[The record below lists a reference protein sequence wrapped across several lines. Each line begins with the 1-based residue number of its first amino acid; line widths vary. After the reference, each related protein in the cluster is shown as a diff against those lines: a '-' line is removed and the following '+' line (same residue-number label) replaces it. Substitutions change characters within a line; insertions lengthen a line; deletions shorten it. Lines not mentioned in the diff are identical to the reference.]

1 MESTGLLIG
10 CDTGG
15 TFTDFVMYDPRRPED
30 GLKSTKV
37 VSTPDDPSRAILQ
50 GLRDLAERSR
60 IAELRHA
67 TTVATNALLEGQL
80 GRVGYLTTKGFGD
93 ALWLGRGDRRE
104 LYSLHPDRIEPPL
117 SFQDVWEV
125 AERSSAQGAILEPLS
140 EQEKKRLAKALLK
153 RNDLQALAI
162 CLLHSS
168 LQPEHELQLAVC
180 LKTHPVFCSHRIA
193 PGPGEYERGMT
204 TAIAAALSPIVN
216 RYLERLE
223 QAIPDTRLWIV
234 HSSGGLLTPHQARE
248 TPHLLALSGPAAGL
262 RGALTLAQGQGH
274 SDIITLDIGGTS
286 SDVALCHNGEL
297 PYIWETEIKGYPLR
311 APSLEIHT
319 IGSGGGSIAYR
330 DDGGLLRV
338 GPRSAGVVPGP
349 ACYGRGGTLPT
360 VTDALCWMGYLP
372 EQLGEL
378 ALNRGAAE
386 HALGV
391 LAKGLQ
397 LSLDETALGIVQIVV
412 GQLSLALRK
421 VSTKR
426 GHDPRE
432 FTLLPFG
439 GAGPMLACQ
448 VADSLEMTS
457 ILVPTQAGVLSAW
470 GALAAPSEREWSAT
484 IPAASRT
491 DPEAAHHALAL
502 LRKGCEENDLILKP
516 LVARRYQGQGDT
528 LVSPPEQDY
537 HQLHHKVFGFSR
549 PDSPVET
556 VEVRWRGRSLQTP
569 PHISM
574 SGKQSW
580 VSLAERSVLGY
591 QGALPAFQG
600 GLAAEQSQAGP
611 FLHFSKNSTLLV
623 GHGWEASG
631 TNGGALWL
639 RKTV

>member
-15 TFTDFVMYDPRRPED
+15 TFTDFVMYDPRHPED

-37 VSTPDDPSRAILQ
+37 VSSPDDPSRAILQ
-50 GLRDLAERSR
+50 GLRDLAERST

-104 LYSLHPDRIEPPL
+104 LYSLHPSRIEPPL

-125 AERSSAQGAILEPLS
+125 AERSSAQGEIIEPLS

-168 LQPEHELQLAVC
+168 LQPEHELQLAAC

-234 HSSGGLLTPHQARE
+234 HSSGGLLAPHQARE

-297 PYIWETEIKGYPLR
+297 PYIWETEIEGYPLR

-338 GPRSAGVVPGP
+338 GPRSAGAVPGP

-484 IPAASRT
+484 IPTASRT
-491 DPEAAHHALAL
+491 DPEAAHHTLAL

-569 PHISM
+569 PHISI

-580 VSLAERSVLGY
+580 VNLAERSVLGY
-591 QGALPAFQG
+591 QSALPVFQG
-600 GLAAEQSQAGP
+600 DLAAERSQAGP

>member
-1 MESTGLLIG
+1 MESTGLRIG

-15 TFTDFVMYDPRRPED
+15 TFTDFVMYDPHRPGD
-30 GLKSTKV
+30 SLKSAKV

-50 GLRDLAERSR
+50 GLRNMAEGSTVE
-60 IAELRHA
+60 ELRHA

-93 ALWLGRGDRRE
+93 TLWLGRGDRRE
-104 LYSLHPDRIEPPL
+104 LYSLHPGRIEPPL
-117 SFQDVWEV
+117 LFQDVWEV
-125 AERSSAQGAILEPLS
+125 AERSSARGEILEPLS
-140 EQEKKRLAKALLK
+140 EQERTRLASALFK

-168 LQPEHELQLAVC
+168 LQPEHELQLAAC
-180 LKTHPVFCSHRIA
+180 LKAHPVFCSHRIA

-204 TAIAAALSPIVN
+204 TVIAAALSPIVH

-223 QAIPDTRLWIV
+223 QAILDTRLWIV
-234 HSSGGLLTPHQARE
+234 HSSGGLLTPDQARE
-248 TPHLLALSGPAAGL
+248 NPHLLALSGPAAGL

-274 SDIITLDIGGTS
+274 PDIITLDIGGTS

-297 PYIWETEIKGYPLR
+297 PYIWETEIEGYPLR
-311 APSLEIHT
+311 APSLDIHT

-338 GPRSAGVVPGP
+338 GPRSAGAVPGP
-349 ACYGRGGTLPT
+349 ACYGRGGILPT

-378 ALNRGAAE
+378 VLNRGAAE
-386 HALGV
+386 QALGV
-391 LAKGLQ
+391 LAKDLQ
-397 LSLDETALGIVQIVV
+397 LSLDETAQGILQIVV

-426 GHDPRE
+426 GHDPRD

-457 ILVPTQAGVLSAW
+457 ILVPAQAGVLSAW
-470 GALAAPSEREWSAT
+470 GALTARSEREWSAT

-491 DPEAAHHALAL
+491 DPEAVHQALAL
-502 LRKGCEENDLILKP
+502 LRQGCEENDLILKP
-516 LVARRYQGQGDT
+516 LVACRYQGQGDT
-528 LVSPPEQDY
+528 LIGPPGQDY
-537 HQLHHKVFGFSR
+537 HQLHHKIFGFSR

-556 VEVRWRGRSLQTP
+556 VEVRWRGRSCQDLIPTRG
-569 PHISM
+569 
-574 SGKQSW
+574 SGRQSW

-591 QGALPAFQG
+591 QGALPVFQG
-600 GLAAEQSQAGP
+600 GLAAEQSQTGP
-611 FLHFSKNSTLLV
+611 FLHFSKSSTLLV

-631 TNGGALWL
+631 TRGGDLWL
-639 RKTV
+639 KKTV